1 LLKADK
7 NLIHL
12 SDNWILMTGLKSV
25 LSQSTSVV
33 TRKTGN
39 EYVLVPITNNIAD
52 MNSVYTLN
60 ETGAFIWEQIDGKRS
75 VKEIITK
82 LTNEYDIDQ
91 QKAETDVFDFIEN
104 MSKYLIIH

>member
-1 LLKADK
+1 LV
-7 NLIHL
+7 
-12 SDNWILMTGLKSV
+12 DNWNAMAGLKSI
-25 LSQSTSVV
+25 LSKSASVV
-33 TRKTGN
+33 NRKTGN

-75 VKEIITK
+75 VEEVINA
-82 LTNEYDIDQ
+82 LTAEYDIDF
-91 QKAETDVFDFIEN
+91 KNAEADVFSFVEN

>member
-1 LLKADK
+1 MA
-7 NLIHL
+7 
-12 SDNWILMTGLKSV
+12 GLKSI
-25 LSQSTSVV
+25 LSQSSSVV

-60 ETGAFIWEQIDGKRS
+60 ETGAFIWEHIDGKRS
-75 VKEIITK
+75 IEEIIK
-82 LTNEYDIDQ
+82 ELTAEYDIDSAN
-91 QKAETDVFDFIEN
+91 AETDVLTFVEN

>member
-1 LLKADK
+1 MA
-7 NLIHL
+7 
-12 SDNWILMTGLKSV
+12 GLKSIV
-25 LSQSTSVV
+25 SQSATVV

-60 ETGAFIWEQIDGKRS
+60 ETGAFIWEQIDGNRS
-75 VKEIITK
+75 IEEIIAA
-82 LTNEYDIDQ
+82 LTAEYDIDN
-91 QKAETDVFDFIEN
+91 KNAEEDVLSFVEN